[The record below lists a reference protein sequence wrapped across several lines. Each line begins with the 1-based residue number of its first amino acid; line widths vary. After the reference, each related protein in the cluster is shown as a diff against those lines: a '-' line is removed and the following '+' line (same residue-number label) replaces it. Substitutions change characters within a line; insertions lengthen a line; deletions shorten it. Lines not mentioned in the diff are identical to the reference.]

1 MTPPG
6 VVQCTTVHVGS
17 TGNSIGRKLV
27 LRWQDY
33 KRKHCCYYFPNQVI
47 PQIGWHWHGFNW
59 SEPSSLSLSRSFL
72 SSVPTFFKF
81 PAILEMQVCKQLG
94 IYLLSFVEGDTLY
107 KRAFRKRWESLW
119 THCMS
124 SGEHKS
130 DGHQSPCA
138 LYPMQDAVPQKLL
151 PWTLMCYACQRGT
164 SSQDNLGSENFILVT
179 FWHNFGR
186 TIKLEKSCWHCQCN
200 VGRRRAFESE
210 EGGSKV
216 G

>member
-1 MTPPG
+1 MGGNWFSVDKITRESIAAIISLIKSYLRLDG
-6 VVQCTTVHVGS
+6 IDTDS
-17 TGNSIGRKLV
+17 TGLNPPVFLYPEV
-27 LRWQDY
+27 FCHQFL
-33 KRKHCCYYFPNQVI
+33 
-47 PQIGWHWHGFNW
+47 
-59 SEPSSLSLSRSFL
+59 LSLSSQQFL
-72 SSVPTFFKF
+72 K
-81 PAILEMQVCKQLG
+81 MQVCKQLG